1 MSTHL
6 YTPIGAAYDLHKAL
20 DRVIIPAFTV
30 QSVSAETLVQL
41 NGSATSR
48 MVIFG
53 EYSETTIFGDR
64 LNNYR
69 QRAHH
74 DAIHLSLQADT
85 SVEGEARV
93 ARQQALEIERVS
105 GSQLADII
113 YADLY
118 GQTAH
123 MGQFSCFPTD
133 QASFAQHYV
142 NTGEVKQF

>member
-1 MSTHL
+1 MHTHL
-6 YTPIGAAYDLHKAL
+6 YTPYGASYDLHQAL
-20 DRVIIPAFTV
+20 DRVYIPDFVV
-30 QSVSAETLVQL
+30 QPVSPETLEQL
-41 NGSATSR
+41 NSSATSR
-48 MVIFG
+48 MIIFG
-53 EYSETTIFGDR
+53 EYSDFTIFGQR

-74 DAIHLSLQADT
+74 DAIHLRLQADT

-105 GSQLADII
+105 GTQLADII

-123 MGQFSCFPTD
+123 MVKFNSFPTD
-133 QASFAQHYV
+133 QASFVQHYV
-142 NTGEVKQF
+142 NTGTIAQF